1 MKFTKALRLS
11 LTCWRTML
19 KSLVMQLC
27 VLFLVVALSVFLFG
41 NLTTEV
47 LTAFENMGVSQTLS
61 DFVQSVVS
69 GTLTSQAI
77 TRYVAELTEGLSG
90 VIEAIPNLFN
100 RIEFAYAIFVLI
112 LCLLYVLVTLP
123 SMPVNYALGEFMQT
137 NAKRPITWYV
147 FKKLRKNIGY
157 VCYRMIYEGI
167 FNMLIL
173 FSFVG
178 FYIMSSIVMSHYAV
192 YFALF
197 IAIVLFSA
205 KSTLLAFWLPTL
217 TTNEWS
223 VRRSMSQ
230 GIATVITR
238 FWHVFYKLIIVN
250 VIALEVVILLNYF
263 FPHQATVAVSLLL
276 LFVASYVNQCI
287 SMVEYFDATERK
299 YFYKKLKSFDEVM
312 A

>member
-1 MKFTKALRLS
+1 M
-11 LTCWRTML
+11 
-19 KSLVMQLC
+19 
-27 VLFLVVALSVFLFG
+27 VALSVFLFG

-47 LTAFENMGVSQTLS
+47 LTAFENLGVLNTVS
-61 DFVQSVVS
+61 DALQSIVS

-77 TRYVAELTEGLSG
+77 TQYVDKLSQGIAG

-112 LCLLYVLVTLP
+112 LCVMYMLVTLP

-147 FKKLRKNIGY
+147 FKKLGINLGY
-157 VCYRMIYEGI
+157 VSYRMIYAGI
-167 FNMLIL
+167 FNMLIV

-178 FYIMSSIVMSHYAV
+178 FYILSSVVLSHYAF

-197 IAIVLFSA
+197 MAIVLLSA
-205 KSTLLAFWLPTL
+205 KSTFFAFWLPTL
-217 TTNEWS
+217 TTEGLS

-238 FWHVFYKLIIVN
+238 FWHVFYKIIIVN
-250 VIALEVVILLNYF
+250 VITLELIIVLAYF
-263 FPHQATVAVSLLL
+263 FPHQAMVAVSVVLLL
-276 LFVASYVNQCI
+276 IAGYVTQCI
-287 SMVEYFDATERK
+287 GMVEYFEATRRK
-299 YFYKKLKSFDEVM
+299 YFYKKLRSFDEVV

>member
-11 LTCWRTML
+11 LSCWNTMV
-19 KSLVMQLC
+19 KGLVMQLC
-27 VLFLVVALSVFLFG
+27 VLFLMVALSVFLFG

-47 LTAFENMGVSQTLS
+47 LTAFENLGVLNTVS
-61 DFVQSVVS
+61 DALQSIVS

-77 TRYVAELTEGLSG
+77 TQYVDKLSQGIAG

-112 LCLLYVLVTLP
+112 LCVMYMLVTLP

-147 FKKLRKNIGY
+147 FKKLGINLGY
-157 VCYRMIYEGI
+157 VSYRMIYAGI
-167 FNMLIL
+167 FNMLIV

-178 FYIMSSIVMSHYAV
+178 FYILSSVVLSHYAF

-197 IAIVLFSA
+197 MAIVLLSA
-205 KSTLLAFWLPTL
+205 KSTFFAFWLPTL
-217 TTNEWS
+217 TTEGLS

-238 FWHVFYKLIIVN
+238 FWHVFYKIIIVN
-250 VIALEVVILLNYF
+250 VITLELIIVLAYF
-263 FPHQATVAVSLLL
+263 FPHQAMVAVSVVLLL
-276 LFVASYVNQCI
+276 IAGYVTQCI
-287 SMVEYFDATERK
+287 GMVEYFEATRRK
-299 YFYKKLKSFDEVM
+299 YFYKKLRSFDEVV